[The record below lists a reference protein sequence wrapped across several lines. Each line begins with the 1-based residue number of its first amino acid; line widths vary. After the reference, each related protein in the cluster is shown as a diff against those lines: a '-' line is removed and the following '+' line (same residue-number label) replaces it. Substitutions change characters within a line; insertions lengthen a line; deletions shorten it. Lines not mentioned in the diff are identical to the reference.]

1 MTSDELVELVKEGET
16 SRVQFKIEM
25 DEDKIATEIIA
36 LANTKGGVILLG
48 VHDKTG
54 EIAGLNF
61 EQLQKYNNR
70 IAAIASDKVK
80 PQIFIVTEVV
90 SVKKD
95 SENLKILV
103 ISVEEGVNKP
113 YKDTSGIIW
122 VKQGSDKRKLTDNAA
137 IARLLQQGKELFADE
152 MEIDGTGINDL
163 NEWLFNAY
171 FKKEFGQTYA
181 ELGLSYEQALTVKRT
196 LKNGQATLAG
206 LMFFGNEPQNF
217 RPVFTI
223 KTVSYFGN
231 DIAGNNYRNKPNDL
245 VGTIPELF
253 KQAMMFLTASL
264 FHVQKDPDFN
274 SKGELEISK
283 IALEE
288 LVQNALLHRD
298 YFKSSPIR
306 IIIFDNRVEII
317 SPGSLPN
324 TLTVEEAKF
333 GNPVTRN
340 HQLVKFATHTLPY
353 SGLGSGLKRA
363 LKEQPNIELINDEK
377 SGLFVAVIPRLS
389 PPSVVSV

>member
-1 MTSDELVELVKEGET
+1 MTEEELIELIKEGET
-16 SRVQFKIEM
+16 SRVQFKLEM
-25 DEDKIATEIIA
+25 DEDKISTEIIA
-36 LANTKGGVILLG
+36 LANTKGGVILIG
-48 VHDKTG
+48 VQDKTG
-54 EIAGLNF
+54 EIAGLSY
-61 EQLQKYNNR
+61 EQLQNYNNR

-80 PQIFIVTEVV
+80 PQVFIFTEVV

-95 SENLKILV
+95 NENLKILV
-103 ISVEEGVNKP
+103 ISVEEGVHKP
-113 YKDTSGIIW
+113 YKDKDGIIW
-122 VKQGSDKRKLTDNAA
+122 IKQGSDKRKLTDNAV

-152 MEIDGTGINDL
+152 MEIDGTSIKDL
-163 NEWLFNAY
+163 DERLFNAY
-171 FKKEFGQTYA
+171 FKKEFEQTYS
-181 ELGLSYEQALTVKRT
+181 EFGLSYEQALAAKRA

-206 LMFFGNEPQNF
+206 LLFFGMEPQNF

-231 DIAGNNYRNKPNDL
+231 DIAGNNYRNKPSDL
-245 VGTIPELF
+245 IGTIPELF
-253 KQAMMFLTASL
+253 KQAMMFLKASL
-264 FHVQKDPDFN
+264 FHLQKDHDFN
-274 SKGELEISK
+274 SKGELEISQ

-298 YFKSSPIR
+298 YFKNAPVR
-306 IIIFDNRVEII
+306 IMIFDNRVEII

-340 HQLVKFATHTLPY
+340 HQLVKFATHTMPY

-363 LKEQPNIELINDEK
+363 LKEQPDIELVNDEK
-377 SGLFVAVIPRLS
+377 SGLFVAVIPRQAHL
-389 PPSVVSV
+389 